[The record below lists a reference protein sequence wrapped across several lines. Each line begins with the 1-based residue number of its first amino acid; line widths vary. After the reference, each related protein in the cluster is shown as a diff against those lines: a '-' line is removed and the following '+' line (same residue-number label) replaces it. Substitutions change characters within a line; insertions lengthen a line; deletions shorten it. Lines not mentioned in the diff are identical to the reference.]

1 MAKNEKHGGQYRQ
14 MLLEQRGQS
23 EPQETGGGIYF
34 RIRFY
39 ICLFLFVAY
48 LILDYTKTSVGP
60 VDSRWIC
67 TEIEKDLTKDVR
79 IQEAWSKALHSIHI
93 SGSPDS

>member
-23 EPQETGGGIYF
+23 EPQETGGGIFF

-39 ICLFLFVAY
+39 ICLFLFAAY
-48 LILDYTKTSVGP
+48 LILDYTGASVGP
-60 VDSRWIC
+60 VDSRRIC
-67 TEIEKDLTKDVR
+67 TEIERDITKDVR
-79 IQEAWSKALHSIHI
+79 LQEAWSKAIQSIRV
-93 SGSPDS
+93 SGPPDG